1 MLKTLLSLSLLSLSG
16 AALAQDTF
24 LDVDPFS
31 DQPLPLNAIE
41 GLQDL
46 LILEEL
52 EEETREAR
60 RARLNL
66 CEGVEIVNPGFGFG
80 EQDFTIGCTDQIILE
95 NKGLDASA
103 YEVTA
108 VSFDPPLPKAR
119 AHLKALDK
127 LTGRLTDLELT
138 IGDSALFETLE
149 VSLAACYKNPETETP
164 ESAAFLQVADTLTG
178 REEVFSGW
186 MYASSPS
193 LSAMEHAIYDVW
205 VVDCLD

>member
-1 MLKTLLSLSLLSLSG
+1 MLKTLLALSLTAVSG
-16 AALAQDTF
+16 VALAQDTF
-24 LDVDPFS
+24 LDVDPFG
-31 DQPLPLNAIE
+31 DEPLPLNAIE
-41 GLQDL
+41 GLEEL
-46 LILEEL
+46 LVLEEL

-80 EQDFTIGCTDQIILE
+80 EQDFNIGCPDQIILE

-108 VSFDPPLPKAR
+108 VSFDPPLPKTR
-119 AHLKALDK
+119 AHLRALDK

-138 IGDSALFETLE
+138 TGESALFETIE

-164 ESAAFLQVADTLTG
+164 ESAAFLQVVDTLSG
-178 REEVFSGW
+178 QEQVFSGW